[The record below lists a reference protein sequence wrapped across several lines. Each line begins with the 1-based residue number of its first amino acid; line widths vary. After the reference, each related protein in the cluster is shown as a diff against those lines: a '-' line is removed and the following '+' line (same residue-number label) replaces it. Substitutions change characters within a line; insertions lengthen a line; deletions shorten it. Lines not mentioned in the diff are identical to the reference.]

1 MTDLVVKDLELIC
14 GKAQENLVIIVI
26 DKRT

>member
-1 MTDLVVKDLELIC
+1 MTDLVVKDLELIS

-26 DKRT
+26 DKRS